1 MSMNIGL
8 FAMGIGAS
16 AQPDVIR
23 KVAETGERVG
33 FATLWAAEHVVLFDR
48 HDSKYPYSDT
58 GKFPL
63 AANADWL
70 DPFIALSF
78 AAAVTKKVRLAT
90 GICLVPEHNPLV
102 LAKVIASLDTLAKG
116 RFALGVGIGWSSEEF
131 AAIGIPF
138 ERRAQ
143 RTREYIDVM
152 RKLWSG
158 GSASHHGE
166 FVNFD
171 DAGSFPKPP
180 QGRNVPI
187 IFGGESNPA
196 LRRVAEYGTGWYG
209 FNLTPDEA
217 KERIAKLE
225 QLLKQNGRKLSDVE
239 LIVSP
244 YTKRIVPDDLK
255 RYRDLG
261 ISEVVMLANFDRGEA
276 DVASHIEQLAQEWIA
291 SASKL

>member
-1 MSMNIGL
+1 MKIGL
-8 FAMGIGAS
+8 FTLGIGAG
-16 AQPDVIR
+16 ANPDVIR
-23 KVAETGERVG
+23 KAAETADRTG
-33 FATLWAAEHVVLFDR
+33 FATVWAPEHVVLFDQ
-48 HDSKYPYSDT
+48 HDSKYPYSDS

-78 AAAVTKKVRLAT
+78 AAAVTSKVRLAT

-102 LAKVIASLDTLAKG
+102 LAKVI
-116 RFALGVGIGWSSEEF
+116 GWQAEEF
-131 AAIGIPF
+131 AAIGVPF

-143 RTREYIDVM
+143 RTREYIEVM
-152 RKLWSG
+152 RKLWSDG
-158 GSASHHGE
+158 VASHHGE

-171 DAGSFPKPP
+171 KAGSYPKPP
-180 QGRNVPI
+180 QGAKLPV

-196 LRRVAEYGTGWYG
+196 LRRVAEYGDGWFG
-209 FNLTPDEA
+209 FNLDPAEA

-244 YTKRIVPDDLK
+244 YTKKITRDDLK

-261 ISEVVMLANFDRGEA
+261 VSEVPIMTNFDGAPAEA
-276 DVASHIEQLAQEWIA
+276 AARVEQTAKEWVEPA
-291 SASKL
+291 AKL

>member
-1 MSMNIGL
+1 MKIGL
-8 FAMGIGAS
+8 FAIGIGAG
-16 AQPDVIR
+16 ANPEVIR
-23 KVAETGERVG
+23 TAAETAERVG
-33 FATLWAAEHVVLFDR
+33 FATLWAAEHVVLFNR
-48 HDSKYPYSDT
+48 HDSKYPYSDS

-63 AANADWL
+63 AADADWL

-78 AAAVTKKVRLAT
+78 AAAVTNKVRLAT

-102 LAKVIASLDTLAKG
+102 LAKVIASLDKLANG
-116 RFALGVGIGWSSEEF
+116 RFALGVGIGWSFEEF
-131 AAIGIPF
+131 AAIGVPF

-143 RTREYIDVM
+143 RTREYIEVM
-152 RKLWSG
+152 RKLWSDG
-158 GSASHHGE
+158 VTSHHGE

-171 DAGSFPKPP
+171 NAGSFPKPL
-180 QGRNVPI
+180 QGARVPI

-196 LRRVAEYGTGWYG
+196 LRRVAEYGDGWYG

-244 YTKRIVPDDLK
+244 YTKRITADDLR

-261 ISEVVMLANFDRGEA
+261 ISEVVMLANYDPASG
-276 DVASHIEQLAQEWIA
+276 DVASRVAQMAEEWVVP
-291 SASKL
+291 ASKL